1 MACTVYRRVGL
12 EGADRSAAPPCITLT
27 KARPTGR
34 RRLDPDRFEWPRES
48 SGEAVA
54 DSLGVTLP
62 TVHQHR
68 RTAEP
73 RLLATPEGETTDDG

>member
-12 EGADRSAAPPCITLT
+12 EGADRSAAPSCITLT